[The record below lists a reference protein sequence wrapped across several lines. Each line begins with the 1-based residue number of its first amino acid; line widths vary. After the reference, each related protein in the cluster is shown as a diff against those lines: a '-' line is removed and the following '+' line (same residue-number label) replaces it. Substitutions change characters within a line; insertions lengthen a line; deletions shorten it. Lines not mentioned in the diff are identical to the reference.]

1 VGNDKPRRY
10 AALRGTAVLALA
22 GWVLLP
28 FFALTAEARSIAIP
42 ADASPVLAD
51 RWSDADWGLSIA
63 PPAGWRRSPT
73 ESLNPVTQPA
83 DPVFEVARFQLRL
96 GDPTL
101 YAQPVALTSGL
112 LNDAGAVL
120 SIGVARIG
128 SGLIGANPQRWEQT
142 SRALKGF
149 VATDDESSYEGLR
162 TFTRYYFA
170 KTSSRVVVV
179 RFFADEDEWPAVR
192 APLRS
197 SLATLTADPTKANGP
212 EAVAP
217 APPPAAPIVVEEA
230 VVDPSLL
237 IRGQMISRAMLL
249 LNIPYVW
256 GGNSTKNGMDCS
268 AWLSRVWGVDR
279 YSTDSIWNVSF
290 HISKDQLLPGDA
302 VNLTT
307 GRDPKRLGHI
317 RLFEAW
323 ANAAHTVLWVYEE
336 TPPRSV
342 HRVVVYD
349 DRYQPIRL
357 SGLSGAGV
365 ALIVPGTPA
374 PERTATPRTPRPT
387 VKPTPRPTA
396 KQTPRPTAK
405 PAATAPPTVTTVTT
419 TPRPTVSAAT
429 TPRPTPT
436 PTPTPR

>member
-1 VGNDKPRRY
+1 MT
-10 AALRGTAVLALA
+10 AASPAVSGPA
-22 GWVLLP
+22 P
-28 FFALTAEARSIAIP
+28 ILTARNIQDV
-42 ADASPVLAD
+42 DAPPLAE
-51 RWSDADWGLSIA
+51 RWSDSGWGLSIV
-63 PPAGWRRSPT
+63 PPAGWLRSPSD
-73 ESLNPVTQPA
+73 SLNPVTQPA

-96 GDPTL
+96 GDPSL

-112 LNDAGAVL
+112 VNDAGAVL

-128 SGLIGANPQRWEQT
+128 SGLIGGSVEKWEQT
-142 SRALKGF
+142 SRALTGF
-149 VATDDESSYEGLR
+149 VATDEDSSYEGLR
-162 TFTRYYFA
+162 SFTRYYFA
-170 KTSSRVVVV
+170 KNTGRVVVV
-179 RFFADEDEWPAVR
+179 RFFADEDEWPVVR
-192 APLRS
+192 VPLLS
-197 SLATLTADPTKANGP
+197 ALATLAADPSKANGP

-217 APPPAAPIVVEEA
+217 APPTPTPAPPVPAGDGGQSPPTL
-230 VVDPSLL
+230 DPSLA
-237 IRGQMISRAMLL
+237 IRGRILLRAAAM

-256 GGNSTKNGMDCS
+256 GGNSTKSGMDCS

-290 HISKDQLLPGDA
+290 AISKDQLLPGDA

-323 ANAAHTVLWVYEE
+323 ANAAHTVMWVYEE

-357 SGLSGAGV
+357 SGLSGTGV
-365 ALIVPGTPA
+365 ALIIPGTPA
-374 PERTATPRTPRPT
+374 PERTATPRMPRPTLKPTPRPT
-387 VKPTPRPTA
+387 VKA
-396 KQTPRPTAK
+396 
-405 PAATAPPTVTTVTT
+405 
-419 TPRPTVSAAT
+419 TPRPTVRATATAKPTTRVTPTPTTTARPTLSGTT

>member
-1 VGNDKPRRY
+1 MGNEKSRRF
-10 AALRGTAVLALA
+10 AALRGTAVLAVA
-22 GWVLLP
+22 GVVLLP
-28 FFALTAEARSIAIP
+28 LFAVTAEARSIAIP
-42 ADASPVLAD
+42 ADPSPVLAD

-63 PPAGWRRSPT
+63 PPAGWRRSPA

-96 GDPTL
+96 GDATL

-112 LNDAGAVL
+112 LSDAGAVL

-170 KTSSRVVVV
+170 KTTSRVVVV

-197 SLATLTADPTKANGP
+197 SLATLAADPTKANGP

-217 APPPAAPIVVEEA
+217 APPPPAPAVVEEPV
-230 VVDPSLL
+230 VVDPSLA
-237 IRGQMISRAMLL
+237 IRGQMISRAMSL
-249 LNIPYVW
+249 LNIPYEW

-268 AWLSRVWGVDR
+268 AWLSRVWGVAR

-290 HISKDQLLPGDA
+290 HVSKAELLPGDA

-323 ANAAHTVLWVYEE
+323 ANAAHTVMWVYEE

-357 SGLSGAGV
+357 SGLSGEGV

-374 PERTATPRTPRPT
+374 PERTATLRTPRPT
-387 VKPTPRPTA
+387 AKPTPRPTA
-396 KQTPRPTAK
+396 RQTTRPTAK
-405 PAATAPPTVTTVTT
+405 PTT
-419 TPRPTVSAAT
+419 TTSRPTVSAAT

>member
-1 VGNDKPRRY
+1 
-10 AALRGTAVLALA
+10 LRTAFLAVMALALVPLGGITA
-22 GWVLLP
+22 ASPAAVEP
-28 FFALTAEARSIAIP
+28 APILTAPRVQDV
-42 ADASPVLAD
+42 DAPPILSE
-51 RWSDADWGLSIA
+51 RWDDSNWGLSIA
-63 PPAGWRRSPT
+63 PPAGWQRSPA

-83 DPVFEVARFQLRL
+83 DAVFEVARFQLRL
-96 GDPTL
+96 GDPSL
-101 YAQPVALTSGL
+101 YAQPIALTSGL
-112 LNDAGAVL
+112 VSDAGAVL
-120 SIGVARIG
+120 SVGVARTG
-128 SGLIGANPQRWEQT
+128 SGLIGGSPEKWEQT
-142 SRALKGF
+142 SRALDGF
-149 VATDDESSYEGLR
+149 VAIDEDSSYEGLR
-162 TFTRYYFA
+162 SFTRYHFA
-170 KTSSRVVVV
+170 ETTGRVVVV
-179 RFFADEDEWPAVR
+179 RFFADEEEWPAVR
-192 APLRS
+192 APLLS
-197 SLATLTADPTKANGP
+197 SLATLTADPAKPNAP
-212 EAVAP
+212 EAIASAPP
-217 APPPAAPIVVEEA
+217 APTPSPIVPEA
-230 VVDPSLL
+230 IVDPSIA
-237 IRGQMISRAMLL
+237 IRGQILSRAGAM

-279 YSTDSIWNVSF
+279 YSTDSISNVSF
-290 HISKDQLLPGDA
+290 AIAKDKLLPGDA

-323 ANAAHTVLWVYEE
+323 ANAAHTVMWVYEE

-357 SGLSGAGV
+357 SGLSGEGV

-374 PERTATPRTPRPT
+374 PERTATPRAPKPTVKPAALPT

-396 KQTPRPTAK
+396 TARPTIRMTPRPTA
-405 PAATAPPTVTTVTT
+405 TA
-419 TPRPTVSAAT
+419 RPTLSGIT